1 MDLKA
6 DSKNEEVDLTCNE
19 ADFSFQDKKDK
30 ERAKG
35 YNAETKIYF
44 IIKDFL
50 DILNQKAI
58 LPEFKLK
65 IIASGFQKTK
75 KQFIMIFYVVSK
87 WQHYFVDGLA
97 KCIEENWKQELNQNI
112 NCDYDYQEI
121 LKDHLYMARYFLESD
136 HGIDGDVN
144 LFYHNYF

>member
-6 DSKNEEVDLTCNE
+6 DSKTEEVDLTCNE
-19 ADFSFQDKKDK
+19 VDFSFQEKKDE
-30 ERAKG
+30 ERAKR

-50 DILNQKAI
+50 DILNQNAI

-75 KQFIMIFYVVSK
+75 KTVYN
-87 WQHYFVDGLA
+87 D
-97 KCIEENWKQELNQNI
+97 
-112 NCDYDYQEI
+112 
-121 LKDHLYMARYFLESD
+121 FLCS
-136 HGIDGDVN
+136 
-144 LFYHNYF
+144 